1 MIRPLLALAAALALA
16 GCSTGSLSMASNTPP
31 APGSFSQTTQTVYGS
46 NGMAT
51 TNSQIDP
58 TTGQRVFTGGSFTV
72 GSAPASPA
80 MTNAMIGNW
89 TLSDSYSRNCTLSFS
104 VTPLAGTSG
113 ALQANRTGFCS
124 NEFSALAGWM
134 VAGNGIVLTDAAGQL
149 RGQLVA
155 DNAGAYLGT
164 VNTMFGPATVK
175 LSRGGV

>member
-1 MIRPLLALAAALALA
+1 MIRLLAASAAIVTLA
-16 GCSTGSLSMASNTPP
+16 GCSTGSFSMASNKPP
-31 APGSFSQTTQTVYGS
+31 APGSYNQSQQTAYGS
-46 NGMAT
+46 NGTAT
-51 TNSQIDP
+51 TTSQIDP
-58 TTGQRVFTGGSFTV
+58 STGQRVFTGGSFSV
-72 GSAPASPA
+72 GTAPASPA

-89 TLSDSYSRNCTLSFS
+89 TLSDSYARNCTLSFS

-113 ALQANRTGFCS
+113 ALQANKTGFCS

-134 VAGNGIVLTDAAGQL
+134 VAGNGVVLTDATGQL

-164 VNTMFGPATVK
+164 VNTMFGPTTVK